1 MKVYIKKKES
11 KSATNS
17 SKQFFKVCVE
27 CFLYFLVYAIQD
39 SVCAGTK
46 TMSDRASV
54 HRRAVTEQSG
64 AAAI

>member
-11 KSATNS
+11 KSATSS

-27 CFLYFLVYAIQD
+27 CFLYFLV
-39 SVCAGTK
+39 TK
-46 TMSDRASV
+46 TMSKRASV

-64 AAAI
+64 AEPI

>member
-11 KSATNS
+11 KSATSS

-27 CFLYFLVYAIQD
+27 CFLYFLV
-39 SVCAGTK
+39 TK
-46 TMSDRASV
+46 TMSKRASV

-64 AAAI
+64 AEAI